1 MIAEEK
7 VTQQIVKNQELRDH
21 AVDLMN
27 QEQLEREVI
36 VKRIE
41 IRTEREVTKEEI
53 SMMKAGEAGLREKTH
68 NQNPREQGMI
78 SNQEMIK
85 DLKPLPQSVLNQ
97 ILKLRM

>member
-21 AVDLMN
+21 AADLMN

-53 SMMKAGEAGLREKTH
+53 SMMISGETELREKTH
-68 NQNPREQGMI
+68 NQDPKEQGMI
-78 SNQEMIK
+78 NNQEMKK
-85 DLKPLPQSVLNQ
+85 DLKPLPQPVLNQ